1 MVVGCAISIGKC
13 AGELGGF
20 GGESS
25 DKSSKNHGGVESAS
39 GLGEMI

>member
-1 MVVGCAISIGKC
+1 M
-13 AGELGGF
+13 GELGGL

-25 DKSSKNHGGVESAS
+25 NRSSKNHGGIGRAS